1 MKTPLH
7 RFLVLAGFATLAQSA
22 DLTSM
27 GDWTESI
34 TATDLVS
41 GAGTDLKPQFES
53 AAGVTTLTVSNA
65 PGPWTVSVK
74 RTGNG
79 GHGDVTV
86 YVKRVSGGS
95 GIGTIDGGTAYQT
108 LTGADVDLFSGTE
121 DRNGISLQF
130 KLTGIT
136 RDVPPANY
144 LSTIVFTVR

>member
-1 MKTPLH
+1 MKTPLLTI
-7 RFLVLAGFATLAQSA
+7 LVLAGFVTLTHGA

-27 GDWTESI
+27 GDWAQSI
-34 TATDLVS
+34 TAADLVS

-53 AAGVTTLTVSNA
+53 ASGVTTLTVSNA

-74 RTGNG
+74 HSGNG

-86 YVKRVSGGS
+86 YVKRVSGCTGT
-95 GIGTIDGGTAYQT
+95 GTIAGGTAYQA

-121 DRNGISLQF
+121 ARNGISLQF
-130 KLTGIT
+130 KLTGLS

>member
-1 MKTPLH
+1 MKTSLH
-7 RFLVLAGFATLAQSA
+7 RFLVLGAFATLAHGA

-27 GDWTESI
+27 GDWTQSI
-34 TATDLVS
+34 TAADLVS

-53 AAGVTTLTVSNA
+53 AAGVTTLTVSNS

-74 RTGNG
+74 HSGNG

-95 GIGTIDGGTAYQT
+95 GTGTIEGGTAYQA
-108 LTGADVDLFSGTE
+108 LTGADVDLFTGTE
-121 DRNGISLQF
+121 ARNGISLQF
-130 KLTGIT
+130 KLTGLS